1 MMGFWLDC
9 NNGIIMVDNTYNLL
23 EWDYDGNNDGNNHYP
38 RPQRVNLII
47 IDYNGDE
54 YNCHL

>member
-1 MMGFWLDC
+1 
-9 NNGIIMVDNTYNLL
+9 MVDNTYNLL
-23 EWDYDGNNDGNNHYP
+23 EWDYDP